1 MTVPLARWS
10 TDRDVWEHGAVG
22 LFCDHLEVY
31 ADPFPL
37 SGAASGGDVHVR
49 PDVPFPADAP
59 TVLLP
64 TPNPF
69 HMGNTEQ
76 PDDWRARRLDVF
88 TRTGTRHGPALS
100 VVALSIAQGDPLT
113 PDRYMPDEEPDE

>member
-10 TDRDVWEHGAVG
+10 SDRDVWETGWVG
-22 LFCDHLEVY
+22 LFCEHLEVY

-37 SGAASGGDVHVR
+37 SGAARGGDAHQR
-49 PDVPFPADAP
+49 PDVASCGPPLP
-59 TVLLP
+59 VLLP

-76 PDDWRARRLDVF
+76 PDVWRARRLDVF

-100 VVALSIAQGDPLT
+100 VVALSIEQGDPLT
-113 PDRYMPDEEPDE
+113 PDRYMPDEEPE

>member
-1 MTVPLARWS
+1 MSSLASWS
-10 TDRDVWEHGAVG
+10 SERDVWEYGDVG
-22 LFCDHLEVY
+22 LFCDHLTVY
-31 ADPFPL
+31 ADPFPT
-37 SGAASGGDVHVR
+37 SGAVRVGDARLVR
-49 PDVPFPADAP
+49 DVPTVGEPL

-76 PDDWRARRLDVF
+76 PDVWRARRLDVF

-100 VVALSIAQGDPLT
+100 VVALSIEQGNPLT
-113 PDRYMPDEEPDE
+113 PDRYMPDEEPDQ